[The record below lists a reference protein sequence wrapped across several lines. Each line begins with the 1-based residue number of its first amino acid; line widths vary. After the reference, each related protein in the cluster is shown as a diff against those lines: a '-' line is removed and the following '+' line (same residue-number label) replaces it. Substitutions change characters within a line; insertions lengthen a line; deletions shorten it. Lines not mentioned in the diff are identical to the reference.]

1 MRVYKKKYIKRGF
14 TSGKEWMTKSDK
26 GMFEEYIGPI
36 VFYVGQPYGGE
47 AMTIAVEKKMELYP
61 FEASKQKILYNE
73 INPEY
78 DRNFVE
84 PVPYKHKLT
93 EEEIEKGEYSRY
105 FTEILNTGAVCEVD
119 KPQHIYFK
127 KNSTPYHKNIVSV
140 EIKLK
145 LSTQSIT
152 LNYEAILEAKM
163 TIKEIH
169 RYILPTDYM
178 KWLGKLKGISMAPD
192 GSRIYEGGNM
202 LVPTNLPFAYQL
214 GNNGGSEENKT
225 IPPRQNCENCIFYK
239 DSSCTIYDANVRP
252 NYWCA
257 KFVYDV
263 NDDVYYK
270 PKIKIPK

>member
-14 TSGKEWMTKSDK
+14 TSGSEWMTKSDK

-127 KNSTPYHKNIVSV
+127 KKQYTISQKYCICRDK
-140 EIKLK
+140 IKAF
-145 LSTQSIT
+145 
-152 LNYEAILEAKM
+152 N
-163 TIKEIH
+163 
-169 RYILPTDYM
+169 
-178 KWLGKLKGISMAPD
+178 
-192 GSRIYEGGNM
+192 
-202 LVPTNLPFAYQL
+202 
-214 GNNGGSEENKT
+214 
-225 IPPRQNCENCIFYK
+225 
-239 DSSCTIYDANVRP
+239 TIYNFKLRS
-252 NYWCA
+252 Y
-257 KFVYDV
+257 
-263 NDDVYYK
+263 
-270 PKIKIPK
+270 IGS